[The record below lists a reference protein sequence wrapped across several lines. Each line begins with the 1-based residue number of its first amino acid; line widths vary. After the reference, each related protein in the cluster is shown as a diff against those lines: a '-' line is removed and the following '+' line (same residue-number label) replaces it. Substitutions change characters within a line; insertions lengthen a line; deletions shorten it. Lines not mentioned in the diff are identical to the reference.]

1 MPSGIRNPA
10 GNRIPRLDVAEHY
23 LKVPQRRASG
33 FTTGV
38 AADYTAALL
47 PAAALAFDLAGWR
60 AVLGS
65 AADSG
70 RRKPASESAA
80 SKATLM
86 VSPIA
91 FISASDTWF
100 T

>member
-10 GNRIPRLDVAEHY
+10 GNRILRLDVADHH
-23 LKVPQRRASG
+23 LKVL
-33 FTTGV
+33 
-38 AADYTAALL
+38 AALF
-47 PAAALAFDLAGWR
+47 PAALAFDLVGWR

-70 RRKPASESAA
+70 RPKPASESAA
-80 SKATLM
+80 SRATLI

>member
-10 GNRIPRLDVAEHY
+10 GNRILRLDVADHH
-23 LKVPQRRASG
+23 LKVLERRASRLAA
-33 FTTGV
+33 GV
-38 AADYTAALL
+38 AADHAAALF
-47 PAAALAFDLAGWR
+47 PAALAFDLVGWR

-70 RRKPASESAA
+70 RPKPASESAA
-80 SKATLM
+80 SRATLI